1 MKYEK
6 KQRPII
12 GVITAIANS
21 IEQRKIL
28 SGIIEQAQLYNMDTA
43 VFSNIYNS
51 NQPEHKIEAEN
62 KIYDLALSD
71 ELDALIIISE
81 SFVNTELRKNLR
93 NIIIRQLHLPV
104 VVAGTAVE
112 EFSLPGVRFINTSDV
127 RDIEDI
133 ATHLIEEH
141 NFPLDRTVNIKIKD

>member
-43 VFSNIYNS
+43 VFSNI
-51 NQPEHKIEAEN
+51 AW
-62 KIYDLALSD
+62 
-71 ELDALIIISE
+71 
-81 SFVNTELRKNLR
+81 
-93 NIIIRQLHLPV
+93 
-104 VVAGTAVE
+104 
-112 EFSLPGVRFINTSDV
+112 
-127 RDIEDI
+127 
-133 ATHLIEEH
+133 
-141 NFPLDRTVNIKIKD
+141 

>member
-1 MKYEK
+1 MQIQLNREK
-6 KQRPII
+6 FSAELLNRHSFTIWIQRFF
-12 GVITAIANS
+12 
-21 IEQRKIL
+21 Q
-28 SGIIEQAQLYNMDTA
+28 
-43 VFSNIYNS
+43 NIYNS

-104 VVAGTAVE
+104 VVAGTTVE

-141 NFPLDRTVNIKIKD
+141 NFRSIDILTGFTELEV